1 MVSCTG
7 RVTADTNV
15 HTMNVS
21 MMTMPMM
28 TMMYLPTTVASIP
41 SGSTLSGSGPVD
53 HNAEGPSVNVSG
65 TMSLINI
72 NYLQRRKKRDELRTK
87 PSEAA
92 ARSST

>member
-1 MVSCTG
+1 M
-7 RVTADTNV
+7 ADTSV
-15 HTMNVS
+15 PTTSVS
-21 MMTMPMM
+21 MMMMPMM
-28 TMMYLPTTVASIP
+28 MMMYLPTTVASIP

-72 NYLQRRKKRDELRTK
+72 INYLQRRKKRDELRTK

-92 ARSST
+92 ARSSTSF